1 MIPDNF
7 SAKLG
12 KKYYCSCCDY
22 TCYYISDMDKHNLTR
37 KHQYRT
43 KLNVL
48 EQNIEQNSAN
58 LGKPFMCC
66 CGKGYSARNSLWYH
80 KQKCPTTVPSTVPTN
95 SPSIS
100 GVNSVISHVAPTNQN
115 ITYDGSS
122 TVPPSPTPSISSDL
136 TINSIKNVD
145 IKELVLL
152 LVKENQDVQ
161 LQMQKNF
168 LDLIPHIQGVNN
180 SHNTTNIHNTQN
192 FNIQMFLNEHCKNAM
207 NLTDFINTLPITAE
221 TYDNTIEN
229 GLTKTITNM
238 VVNGLSQLDVLER
251 PIHCTDAN
259 RKILYV
265 KEDDVWEKDTEL
277 VKIITG
283 IRKLACK
290 QRTMINKWKDMNDG
304 WEKDDNI
311 QTKLTT
317 LICHSMTDIENDTK
331 ETGKIIRAIGKNTYL
346 TSDIKNVY
354 I

>member
-1 MIPDNF
+1 M
-7 SAKLG
+7 
-12 KKYYCSCCDY
+12 
-22 TCYYISDMDKHNLTR
+22 TR
-37 KHQYRT
+37 KHNILVNANDFTPKTPNVFKCDCGKEYKHEPSLYKHKNKCQYNQLST
-43 KLNVL
+43 IIPVD
-48 EQNIEQNSAN
+48 QNS
-58 LGKPFMCC
+58 
-66 CGKGYSARNSLWYH
+66 
-80 KQKCPTTVPSTVPTN
+80 
-95 SPSIS
+95 
-100 GVNSVISHVAPTNQN
+100 
-115 ITYDGSS
+115 
-122 TVPPSPTPSISSDL
+122 L
-136 TINSIKNVD
+136 TAKLI
-145 IKELVLL
+145 ELVMS
-152 LVKENQDVQ
+152 KNQDFITELVSNMTQ
-161 LQMQKNF
+161 SNKDVMEKMMELMPK
-168 LDLIPHIQGVNN
+168 LGNN
-180 SHNTTNIHNTQN
+180 SHNNITNNNTTNNQ

-207 NLTDFINTLPITAE
+207 NLTEFIDTLPITAE

-354 I
+354 G